1 MDFDGMEIFSGSK
14 HTERK
19 EMGASVTAWRR
30 NNPDVSIVEVRTL
43 QSSDSE
49 FHCVTIIIFY
59 KNKK

>member
-1 MDFDGMEIFSGSK
+1 MNFDGMMMLSASK
-14 HTERK
+14 HAEREK
-19 EMGASVTAWRR
+19 MGAEVTAWRQR
-30 NNPDVSIVEVRTL
+30 NPTLEIVDVRTL